1 MRVAPEIILTS
12 QEQIELA
19 RVARS
24 SMSSVRLAQR
34 ARIVLL
40 AAMGMLSKDFAVQL
54 GVGRVRFKFLP
65 INLPLI
71 LSI

>member
-1 MRVAPEIILTS
+1 MRLAREIILTS

-24 SMSSVRLAQR
+24 STSSVRLAQR
-34 ARIVLL
+34 AHR
-40 AAMGMLSKDFAVQL
+40 AAGRNGNADKGIAVEL
-54 GVGRVRFKFLP
+54 GACRVRFKFFP